1 MIIRCSHCQNSFYV
15 PPDKAGQPVPCTRC
29 NQAVHAVENCKPA
42 ETKQVTVCKP
52 ILSNNLTA
60 DFFNYAVNLP
70 EGFRR
75 LTLVISCL
83 LGPVV
88 FGVIKAKDYYTINA
102 RFSEPVDKSLHFL
115 ILWAL
120 CFTCVWIVYAGSILT
135 TRSFGIGQSR
145 RNRKGILKPLLVVCL
160 LSLLTLTPGV
170 IDAVRYISGKETWYW
185 EDVWGFF
192 LPWSLAGFLFVWSGF
207 LLTVYIG
214 NGFRKTY
221 LHQRLEHI
229 EQMEAFKNAP
239 AMRPA
244 GSGWRS

>member
-1 MIIRCSHCQNSFYV
+1 MIVRCSHCQNSFYV
-15 PPDKAGQPVPCTRC
+15 SPEKAGQAVPCTRC
-29 NQAVHAVENCKPA
+29 DQPINPVEDCKPA
-42 ETKQVTVCKP
+42 ETKQAAVCKP
-52 ILSNNLTA
+52 MPANNFGA
-60 DFFNYAVNLP
+60 DFFNYAINLP

-88 FGVIKAKDYYTINA
+88 YGVIKAKDYYTINA

-120 CFTCVWIVYAGSILT
+120 CFTSVWIAYAGSIMV
-135 TRSFGIGQSR
+135 TRAFGIGQSR
-145 RNRKGILKPLLVVCL
+145 RNRKSILKPLFVVCL
-160 LSLLTLTPGV
+160 LSFLALTPGV
-170 IDAVRYISGKETWYW
+170 IDTVGYVSGKETWYW

-207 LLTVYIG
+207 LLTIYIG

-229 EQMEAFKNAP
+229 EQMESFKNAP

-244 GSGWRS
+244 GTGWRS